1 MRRVSLLA
9 LILGSLLLTGCSQAE
24 AWLASPKPNVAVSS
38 KTTAS
43 KHRLLQR
50 TAKST
55 ARTAAASSVMPR
67 AVKPIEN
74 LSIPI
79 LVYHH
84 IRPDEGWPR
93 DSWNYKMSITPEGF
107 ERQMKWIAE
116 HGYTAVKMDAAA
128 ALLKGELD
136 WPTKPVVITF
146 DDNQLTQYTAA
157 APIME
162 KYGLIGVFYQV
173 TDRLDTPGTLDREKT
188 LDLLKRGH
196 DIQSHTLSH
205 RALTGLTPD
214 EAERDMRE
222 SRLKL
227 EELLGRPVLH
237 LAYPG
242 TAHNQAVRERA
253 KAAGYVTATIMD
265 PRRAVPSDDL
275 YRLPRIM
282 MIETTD
288 LAKTLP

>member
-1 MRRVSLLA
+1 MHRLLSVSLLVA
-9 LILGSLLLTGCSQAE
+9 SILCVGCGPKAE
-24 AWLASPKPNVAVSS
+24 AWLNAPGEQASSSASSS
-38 KTTAS
+38 KTAAAAAS
-43 KHRLLQR
+43 KHRLLR
-50 TAKST
+50 RS
-55 ARTAAASSVMPR
+55 AASAEAR
-67 AVKPIEN
+67 KTLTPIKN
-74 LSIPI
+74 LPI

-84 IRPDEGWPR
+84 VRPDAGWSR
-93 DSWNYKMSITPEGF
+93 DSWNYKMSITPEAF
-107 ERQMKWIAE
+107 EKQMKWLAE
-116 HGYTAVKMDAAA
+116 HGYVSVKMDAAA

-136 WPTKPVVITF
+136 WPPKPVVITF
-146 DDNQLTQYTAA
+146 DDNNLSQYDVA

-205 RALTGLTPD
+205 RALTGLSPD

-227 EELLGRPVLH
+227 EEILGRPVLH

-265 PRRAVPSDDL
+265 PRRALPTDDFFK
-275 YRLPRIM
+275 LPRIM
-282 MIETTD
+282 MIDTTD
-288 LAKTLP
+288 VAKVLP